1 MSPTVYLVTGAGR
14 GLGVEFVKQLV
25 ARPDVVVFA
34 GIRSFPATGALAE
47 LATQHPETVIPIK
60 LTSANEE
67 DNAAAAKLIKERV
80 GKVDVIIANAGINS
94 PESSVRNESL
104 DLIRQNFETNTIGPV
119 VLYQA
124 FASLLSPGAKF
135 VLISSLIVKVSEE
148 IPFSY
153 PAYAASKTAV
163 NYIIKKINLEVP
175 DLIAFPIH
183 PGIVDTDMGILA
195 AKAVGKTPADFGGIT
210 APESVAGVL
219 KVVDAA
225 TKKSHGGRFWT
236 NEGEEAIV

>member
-1 MSPTVYLVTGAGR
+1 M
-14 GLGVEFVKQLV
+14 

-80 GKVDVIIANAGINS
+80 GKVDVIIANAGGSQLHRDSLMTGINS

-175 DLIAFPIH
+175 DLIAFPIQ
-183 PGIVDTDMGILA
+183 
-195 AKAVGKTPADFGGIT
+195 
-210 APESVAGVL
+210 
-219 KVVDAA
+219 
-225 TKKSHGGRFWT
+225 
-236 NEGEEAIV
+236 